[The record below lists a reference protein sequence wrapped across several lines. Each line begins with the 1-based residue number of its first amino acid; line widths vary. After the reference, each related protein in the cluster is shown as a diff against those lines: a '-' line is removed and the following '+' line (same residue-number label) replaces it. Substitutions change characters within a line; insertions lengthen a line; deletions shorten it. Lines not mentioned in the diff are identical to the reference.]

1 LESLS
6 SGYTFPEPLPLLRE
20 KFDRL
25 SDLEIRIGDEEE
37 DSPSL
42 LVAAQEV
49 ALEHPDL
56 ATAHLLLAQAYFFT
70 EDYHNADI
78 AAYRSQELD
87 PEIAEAH
94 LILFLSRAGKE
105 QWDDATE
112 SASYLLQHWPDD
124 ADFRDLVITGLNE
137 FPDGASIEGLLQEA
151 VKPARQTSAVTVAK
165 IRLAMLKGNEASV
178 YDQIVELIKSDDFD
192 LSLMETILGFG
203 EGSPVSLPLLR
214 GVLYPPLRPKKLI
227 KIIFPIGKK
236 ALTKIPKGKR
246 ISVMSGVGRRLL
258 NEDVLLYVDDTALLL
273 PGNKEGLIL
282 TPTRMI
288 WKEAWE
294 EPLDVRYDSITDLHY
309 KDEDEGEDLS
319 TIIIETKGSKE
330 PIHFMGLDDEL
341 RRCLF
346 KYLAVMIA

>member
-1 LESLS
+1 M
-6 SGYTFPEPLPLLRE
+6 P
-20 KFDRL
+20 
-25 SDLEIRIGDEEE
+25 
-37 DSPSL
+37 
-42 LVAAQEV
+42 
-49 ALEHPDL
+49 
-56 ATAHLLLAQAYFFT
+56 
-70 EDYHNADI
+70 
-78 AAYRSQELD
+78 
-87 PEIAEAH
+87 
-94 LILFLSRAGKE
+94 
-105 QWDDATE
+105 
-112 SASYLLQHWPDD
+112 
-124 ADFRDLVITGLNE
+124 
-137 FPDGASIEGLLQEA
+137 
-151 VKPARQTSAVTVAK
+151 
-165 IRLAMLKGNEASV
+165 
-178 YDQIVELIKSDDFD
+178 
-192 LSLMETILGFG
+192 
-203 EGSPVSLPLLR
+203 
-214 GVLYPPLRPKKLI
+214 KLI
-227 KIIFPIGKK
+227 NIIFPIGKK
-236 ALTKIPKGKR
+236 ALTKVPKGKR